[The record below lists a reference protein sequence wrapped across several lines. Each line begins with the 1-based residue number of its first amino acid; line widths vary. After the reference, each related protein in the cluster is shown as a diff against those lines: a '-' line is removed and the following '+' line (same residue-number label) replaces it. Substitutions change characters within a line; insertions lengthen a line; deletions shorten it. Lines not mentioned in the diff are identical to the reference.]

1 MSFVHPAFFAV
12 LTFVAVATCCILGKF
27 RSRPLAV
34 GKYQAIDGLRG
45 YLALFV
51 FFHHAAI
58 SYFYITTGRWA
69 VPPSNLSVHFGQ
81 SSVSLFFM
89 ITAFLFYGKVIDS
102 RSGRIDWLK
111 FFVGRVFRLV
121 PLYAVAVVLL
131 LCITFVESHGVL
143 HDTWRHLI
151 KCVANWFLFTIFDEP
166 FVNGLG
172 MATFMA
178 GVNWSLPYEWY
189 FYFSLPLLALTQRVK
204 VQWGYLLASVAIVY
218 WAVQHGAL
226 AHHAMVFAGGIA
238 AAWLV
243 RWSAFTR
250 LAKSQLGST
259 GVAAC
264 VAILVAFF
272 DTAFGIPQLFL
283 LVVAFALIAGGADFF
298 GAFSAKTSHVLG
310 EISYSVYLLH
320 GMLLFVVL
328 KYVVGYEAVRAM
340 SPAVYWMTIGV
351 LVAPLLLLSTAAY
364 RFVESPA
371 MRLTSGVAARL
382 RSRPSAS
389 FSDPLFESV
398 KRDTGG
404 PAF

>member
-1 MSFVHPAFFAV
+1 MSFVHPGFFAF
-12 LTFVAVATCCILGKF
+12 LTFVAVATCLILGKF
-27 RSRPLAV
+27 RGKPLV
-34 GKYQAIDGLRG
+34 TGKYQAIDGLRG

-69 VPPSNLSVHFGQ
+69 VPPSNLSVHLGQ
-81 SSVSLFFM
+81 ASVSLFFM

-102 RSGRIDWLK
+102 RCGHIDWLK
-111 FFVGRVFRLV
+111 FFLGRIFRLV
-121 PLYAVAVVLL
+121 PMYAVAVVLL
-131 LCITFVESHGVL
+131 LCIATVESHGVL
-143 HDTWRHLI
+143 HDTWRHLL
-151 KCVANWFLFTIFDEP
+151 KCVVNWFLFTIFDEP
-166 FVNGLG
+166 FVNGHALT
-172 MATFMA
+172 TFMA

-204 VQWGYLLASVAIVY
+204 VQWGYLLAGIAMMY
-218 WAVQHGAL
+218 WAVQRGVL
-226 AHHAMVFAGGIA
+226 MHHVMVFASGTA

-243 RWSAFTR
+243 RWPAFTR
-250 LAKSQLGST
+250 LARSTLGST
-259 GVAAC
+259 SVAAC

-272 DTAFGIPQLFL
+272 DTAFGIPQLL
-283 LVVAFALIAGGADFF
+283 LLGTAFALIAGGADLF
-298 GAFSAKTSHVLG
+298 GAFLARTSHVLG

-320 GMLLFVVL
+320 GILLFVTL

-340 SPAVYWMTIGV
+340 SPLGYWVMIAVI
-351 LVAPLLLLSTAAY
+351 VAPLLLLATAAF

-371 MRLTSGVAARL
+371 MALTSRVTTRL
-382 RSRPSAS
+382 RSRSSAS
-389 FSDPLFESV
+389 FSDPLFDSV